1 LDVKRLF
8 ETSLHVVAL
17 LAMLAVAQAQAPIP
31 EPSTAFIIG
40 NGAYFYGALIN
51 PVNAADDVAKVLQ
64 DAGFDVT
71 LETDADQ
78 AEMQGAIW

>member
-1 LDVKRLF
+1 
-8 ETSLHVVAL
+8 L
-17 LAMLAVAQAQAPIP
+17 LATLAVAQAQAPIP
-31 EPSTAFIIG
+31 EPRTHRQWC
-40 NGAYFYGALIN
+40 YGAFIN